1 MSRLSSGALF
11 KRLLRYSFRY
21 WAGFAVALVG
31 MVVTAAT
38 ETAFPAMMKPLMD
51 KGFQGATTFQIWWVP
66 VAVLLIFITRGI
78 ATFLSTYAMQ
88 WVSNNVLRDLRHDLF
103 DKLITLP
110 TTTFDARSSGQ
121 LISKMISDAQ
131 MVLLAAT
138 NVLTVIV
145 RDSLILIGL
154 LGWLLWL
161 NWRLT
166 LVVIFLMPILAF
178 LTLKFSRRMRGISR
192 NYLSAIGDM
201 TASVE
206 EAVAGNR
213 IIKIFDGK
221 RYELGRFDEVN
232 GKYRAQAMRLAV
244 ASALQSPI
252 TQLIAAIGVAIVLTI
267 ALTQSRSGAAT
278 IGDFVSF
285 ITAMLMM
292 FSPLRHLADVN
303 SQLQRGLAAA
313 EGVFQMLD
321 EHSEMDTGKVVI
333 GSRAAGSIEFESVN
347 FQYPTRD
354 APALRDFSLQIPA
367 GKTYAFVGPSGSGK
381 STLVN
386 LLPRLYEIE
395 SGTIRLDGLDT
406 RQLTLKS
413 LRSQIAL
420 VSQDIVLFND
430 TIGANIAYGR
440 NDISRERILDAVRIA
455 NLESFIGSL
464 PLGLDTVVGDRGVR
478 ISGGQRQRIAIARA
492 IIKDAPIL
500 ILDEATSALD
510 TKSEIAVQDAI
521 EKLRSGRTTLIVAH
535 RLSTVVSADQ
545 IVVLDQGRC
554 VQVGSHKELIAQVG
568 LYRTLYSQIE
578 NNEQL
583 EGVKL

>member
-1 MSRLSSGALF
+1 MSRISSSTLF
-11 KRLLRYSFRY
+11 KRLLGYSFRY
-21 WAGFAVALVG
+21 WIGFAVAIVA
-31 MVVTAAT
+31 MVVTAIT

-51 KGFQGATTFQIWWVP
+51 KGFQGAATFQIWWVP
-66 VAVLLIFITRGI
+66 VAVLLIFITRGL

-103 DKLITLP
+103 EKLITLP

-145 RDSLILIGL
+145 RDSLILFGL

-161 NWRLT
+161 NWKLT
-166 LVVIFLMPILAF
+166 LVVIFLMPILAY

-213 IIKIFDGK
+213 IIKIFDG
-221 RYELGRFDEVN
+221 RNYELRRFDNVN
-232 GKYRAQAMRLAV
+232 ADYRSQAMRLAV

-267 ALTQSRSGAAT
+267 ALTQSRSGGAT

-321 EHSEMDTGKVVI
+321 ERSEGGNGRLVFKERI
-333 GSRAAGSIEFESVN
+333 LGHIS
-347 FQYPTRD
+347 FQNVTFKYPTRETS
-354 APALRDFSLQIPA
+354 AIVNLSLEIPA
-367 GKTYAFVGPSGSGK
+367 GQTYALVGPSGSGK

-386 LLPRLYEIE
+386 LLPRLYEID
-395 SGTIRLDGLDT
+395 SGVIRLDGTDIKEI
-406 RQLTLKS
+406 TLKS
-413 LRSQIAL
+413 LRDQIAL

-440 NDISRERILDAVRIA
+440 NDISKEQINDAVRVA
-455 NLESFIGSL
+455 NLESFISSL
-464 PLGLDTVVGDRGVR
+464 PFGLDTVVGDRGVR

-492 IIKDAPIL
+492 VIKDAPIL

-510 TKSEIAVQDAI
+510 TKSEVLVQDAI
-521 EKLRSGRTTLIVAH
+521 EKLRTGRTTLIVAH
-535 RLSTVVSADQ
+535 RLSTVVNADK
-545 IVVLDQGRC
+545 IVVLEHGQC
-554 VQVGSHKELIAQVG
+554 VQSGRHEELIKQVG
-568 LYRTLYSQIE
+568 LYRTLYSEIE
-578 NNEQL
+578 SNEQH
-583 EGVKL
+583 